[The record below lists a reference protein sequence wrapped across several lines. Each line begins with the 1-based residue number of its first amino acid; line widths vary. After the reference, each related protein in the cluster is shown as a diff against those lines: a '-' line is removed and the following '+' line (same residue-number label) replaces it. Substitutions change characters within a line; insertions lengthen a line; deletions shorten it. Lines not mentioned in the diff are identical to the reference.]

1 MTSRIERVH
10 AREVFDSRG
19 RPTVEVEATCAGARP
34 GRAMVPS
41 GASTGR
47 FEAVELRDRGDSRL
61 DGLGVRQAVRNVCT
75 EIAAAIVGLDAG
87 DQAAIDQR
95 LIELDGTPQKSRLGA
110 NAILGTSLAVAY
122 ASAEARGLTPVARFR
137 EIWTHIS
144 SPLPPGEGGRRPGE
158 GSAASESHSRT
169 DLQTSP
175 SPMQSA
181 SNVDRVPHPL
191 PKGEGTAASRTRDLG
206 RRMLLPLPMV
216 NMISG
221 GLHAGRQLEFQD
233 FLILPVGATS
243 YSQAFEWIV
252 TIYRRLG
259 RVLTDRGHEGIL
271 IGDEGGYGPKL
282 RSNEEAI
289 ELVIA
294 AIEAAGLKP
303 GADVAIGLDVASTHF
318 FEDGHYCLPSV
329 SPSPLSAEQM
339 VDLLERWVNRYP
351 IISLE
356 DPLAED
362 DWAGWRLITERLGH
376 RVQLIGDDLF
386 VTNVARLREGIER
399 GVANS
404 VLIKLN
410 QIGTLSETLATLK
423 LALDHGY
430 LPVVSARSGETEDAT
445 IADLVAATG
454 AGQLKV
460 GSVARSER
468 LAKYNQLLRLEEM
481 LGTEASYLGGAIFSS
496 LASR

>member
-19 RPTVEVEATCAGARP
+19 KPTVEVEVTCAGARP

-47 FEAVELRDRGDSRL
+47 FEAVELRDRDASRL
-61 DGLGVRQAVRNVCT
+61 DGLGVRQAVRNVCS
-75 EIAAAIVGLDAG
+75 EIATALIGLDAD
-87 DQAAIDQR
+87 DQAEIDRR
-95 LIELDGTPQKSRLGA
+95 LIELDGTSQKSRLGA
-110 NAILGTSLAVAY
+110 NAILGASLAVAY
-122 ASAEARGLTPVARFR
+122 ASAEARGLSPVARFR
-137 EIWTHIS
+137 EIWSGVVGHV
-144 SPLPPGEGGRRPGE
+144 
-158 GSAASESHSRT
+158 
-169 DLQTSP
+169 
-175 SPMQSA
+175 
-181 SNVDRVPHPL
+181 SNVPTNAGHVGNVLHEL
-191 PKGEGTAASRTRDLG
+191 GT
-206 RRMLLPLPMV
+206 RMLLPLPMV

-252 TIYRRLG
+252 TVYRRLG
-259 RVLTDRGHEGIL
+259 RVLTERGHEGIL

-282 RSNEEAI
+282 RTNEEAI
-289 ELVIA
+289 ELVVA

-303 GADVAIGLDVASTHF
+303 GDDVAIGLDVASTHF
-318 FEDGHYCLPSV
+318 FEEGRYRLPSV
-329 SPSPLSAEQM
+329 SSSPLTAEQM
-339 VDLLERWVNRYP
+339 VDLLDDWVARYP

-362 DWAGWRLITERLGH
+362 DWDGWQLITERLGE

-410 QIGTLSETLATLK
+410 QIGTLSETLETLK
-423 LALDHGY
+423 LAIDNGY
-430 LPVVSARSGETEDAT
+430 WPVVSARSGETEDAT
-445 IADLVAATG
+445 IADLVVATG

-468 LAKYNQLLRLEEM
+468 LAKYNQLLRLEES
-481 LGTEASYLGGAIFSS
+481 LGSAAGYLGGKIFG
-496 LASR
+496 

>member
-1 MTSRIERVH
+1 MTTSRIERVH

-19 RPTVEVEATCAGARP
+19 KPTVEVEVTCAGARP

-75 EIAAAIVGLDAG
+75 EIASAIVGLDAE
-87 DQAAIDQR
+87 DQAAIDRR

-122 ASAEARGLTPVARFR
+122 ASAESRGLSVVARFR
-137 EIWTHIS
+137 EIWQAVS
-144 SPLPPGEGGRRPGE
+144 RNASDRRAGGVSPPVVSEPIALQSTGGLTPPARQDE
-158 GSAASESHSRT
+158 
-169 DLQTSP
+169 
-175 SPMQSA
+175 
-181 SNVDRVPHPL
+181 
-191 PKGEGTAASRTRDLG
+191 
-206 RRMLLPLPMV
+206 MLLPLPMV

-243 YSQAFEWIV
+243 YSQAFDWIV
-252 TIYRRLG
+252 TVYRRLG
-259 RVLTDRGHEGIL
+259 RVLTERGHEGIL

-282 RSNEEAI
+282 RTNEEAI
-289 ELVIA
+289 ELVVA

-303 GADVAIGLDVASTHF
+303 GSDVAIGLDVASTHF
-318 FEDGHYCLPSV
+318 FEEGRYRLPSV
-329 SPSPLSAEQM
+329 SSSPLTAEQM
-339 VDLLERWVNRYP
+339 VDLLDGWVTRYP

-362 DWAGWRLITERLGH
+362 DWDGWRLITERLGK
-376 RVQLIGDDLF
+376 RIQLIGDDLF
-386 VTNVARLREGIER
+386 VTNVARLREGIDR

-423 LALDHGY
+423 LAIDNGY
-430 LPVVSARSGETEDAT
+430 WPVVSARSGETEDAT
-445 IADLVAATG
+445 IADLVVATG

-468 LAKYNQLLRLEEM
+468 LAKYNQLLRLEES
-481 LGTEASYLGGAIFSS
+481 LAGEAGYLGGAIFT
-496 LASR
+496 R

>member
-1 MTSRIERVH
+1 MTTSRIERVH

-19 RPTVEVEATCAGARP
+19 KPTVEVEVTCTGARP

-41 GASTGR
+41 GASTGQ
-47 FEAVELRDRGDSRL
+47 FEAVELRDRDDPRM

-75 EIAAAIVGLDAG
+75 EIASALIGLDAD
-87 DQAAIDQR
+87 DQTEIDRR

-122 ASAEARGLTPVARFR
+122 ASAESRGASPVVRFR
-137 EIWTHIS
+137 EIWD
-144 SPLPPGEGGRRPGE
+144 GVEG
-158 GSAASESHSRT
+158 HV
-169 DLQTSP
+169 
-175 SPMQSA
+175 
-181 SNVDRVPHPL
+181 SNVPMNSGHVGNVPH
-191 PKGEGTAASRTRDLG
+191 DLG
-206 RRMLLPLPMV
+206 QRMLLPLPMV

-221 GLHAGRQLEFQD
+221 GLHAGRQLELQD
-233 FLILPVGATS
+233 FLILPVGAKS

-259 RVLTDRGHEGIL
+259 RVLTERGHEGIL

-282 RSNEEAI
+282 RTNEEAI
-289 ELVIA
+289 ELVVA

-303 GADVAIGLDVASTHF
+303 GSDVAIGLDVASTHF
-318 FEDGHYCLPSV
+318 FEEGRYRLPSV
-329 SPSPLSAEQM
+329 SSSPLTAEQM
-339 VDLLERWVNRYP
+339 VDLLDRWVSRYP

-356 DPLAED
+356 DPLAEN
-362 DWAGWRLITERLGH
+362 DWDGWRLITERLGK
-376 RVQLIGDDLF
+376 RIQLIGDDLF
-386 VTNVARLREGIER
+386 VTNVARLREGIGR

-423 LALDHGY
+423 LALDNGY
-430 LPVVSARSGETEDAT
+430 WPVVSARSGETEDAT
-445 IADLVAATG
+445 IADLVVATG

-468 LAKYNQLLRLEEM
+468 LAKYNQLLRLEES
-481 LGTEASYLGGAIFSS
+481 LTGEVGYLGGTIFT
-496 LASR
+496 R

>member
-1 MTSRIERVH
+1 
-10 AREVFDSRG
+10 
-19 RPTVEVEATCAGARP
+19 
-34 GRAMVPS
+34 MVPS

-75 EIAAAIVGLDAG
+75 EIASAIIGLDAN
-87 DQAAIDQR
+87 DQAEIDRR

-110 NAILGTSLAVAY
+110 NAILGTSLAVAS
-122 ASAEARGLTPVARFR
+122 ASAEALGLSPVARFR
-137 EIWTHIS
+137 EIWT
-144 SPLPPGEGGRRPGE
+144 GGVG
-158 GSAASESHSRT
+158 HV
-169 DLQTSP
+169 
-175 SPMQSA
+175 
-181 SNVDRVPHPL
+181 SNVPMDGGHVGNVPH
-191 PKGEGTAASRTRDLG
+191 GIGT
-206 RRMLLPLPMV
+206 RMLLPLPMV

-243 YSQAFEWIV
+243 YSQAFEWVV
-252 TIYRRLG
+252 TVYRRLG
-259 RVLTDRGHEGIL
+259 RVLTERGHEGIL

-282 RSNEEAI
+282 RTNEEAI
-289 ELVIA
+289 ELVVA

-303 GADVAIGLDVASTHF
+303 GNDVAIGLDVASTHF
-318 FEDGHYCLPSV
+318 FVGGQYRLPSV
-329 SPSPLSAEQM
+329 SSSPLTAEQM
-339 VDLLERWVNRYP
+339 VDLLEEWVSRYP

-362 DWAGWRLITERLGH
+362 DWTGWKLITERLSK

-404 VLIKLN
+404 VLIKVN
-410 QIGTLSETLATLK
+410 QIGTLSETLATLR
-423 LALDHGY
+423 LAIDNGY
-430 LPVVSARSGETEDAT
+430 WPVVSARSGETEDAM
-445 IADLVAATG
+445 IADLVVATG

-468 LAKYNQLLRLEEM
+468 LAKYNQLLRLEES
-481 LGTEASYLGGAIFSS
+481 LGADAGYLGGAIFKSPS
-496 LASR
+496 GRLP

>member
-1 MTSRIERVH
+1 MTTSRIERVH

-19 RPTVEVEATCAGARP
+19 KPTVEVEVTCAGARP

-41 GASTGR
+41 GASTGQ

-75 EIAAAIVGLDAG
+75 EIASAIVGLDAE
-87 DQAAIDQR
+87 DQAEIDRR

-122 ASAEARGLTPVARFR
+122 ASAEACGISPVARFR
-137 EIWTHIS
+137 EIWEAVGQVS
-144 SPLPPGEGGRRPGE
+144 NLPVSKKAGQVEK
-158 GSAASESHSRT
+158 
-169 DLQTSP
+169 L
-175 SPMQSA
+175 
-181 SNVDRVPHPL
+181 PHEL
-191 PKGEGTAASRTRDLG
+191 GT
-206 RRMLLPLPMV
+206 RMLLPLPMV

-243 YSQAFEWIV
+243 YSQAFDWIV
-252 TIYRRLG
+252 TVYRRLG
-259 RVLTDRGHEGIL
+259 RVLTERGHEGIL

-282 RSNEEAI
+282 RTNEEAI
-289 ELVIA
+289 ELVVA

-303 GADVAIGLDVASTHF
+303 GSDVAIGLDVASTHF
-318 FEDGHYCLPSV
+318 FEDGRYRLPSV
-329 SPSPLSAEQM
+329 SSSPLTAEQM
-339 VDLLERWVNRYP
+339 VNLLDRWVARYP

-362 DWAGWRLITERLGH
+362 DWDGWKLITERLGN
-376 RVQLIGDDLF
+376 RLQLIGDDLF
-386 VTNVARLREGIER
+386 VTNVARLQEGIER

-423 LALDHGY
+423 LALDNGY
-430 LPVVSARSGETEDAT
+430 WPVVSARSGETEDAT
-445 IADLVAATG
+445 IADLVVATG

-468 LAKYNQLLRLEEM
+468 LAKYNQLLRLEES
-481 LGTEASYLGGAIFSS
+481 LAGEAGYLGGAIFT
-496 LASR
+496 R

>member
-1 MTSRIERVH
+1 MTNRIERVH

-19 RPTVEVEATCAGARP
+19 KPTVEVEVTCAGARA

-47 FEAVELRDRGDSRL
+47 FEAVELRDRGDARL

-75 EIAAAIVGLDAG
+75 EIASALIGLDAD
-87 DQAAIDQR
+87 DQAEIDRR

-110 NAILGTSLAVAY
+110 NAILGTSLGVAY
-122 ASAEARGLTPVARFR
+122 ASAESRELSAVARFR
-137 EIWTHIS
+137 EIWEAVGQVS
-144 SPLPPGEGGRRPGE
+144 NLPVSKRAGQVEN
-158 GSAASESHSRT
+158 
-169 DLQTSP
+169 L
-175 SPMQSA
+175 
-181 SNVDRVPHPL
+181 PHEL
-191 PKGEGTAASRTRDLG
+191 GT
-206 RRMLLPLPMV
+206 RMLLPLPMV

-243 YSQAFEWIV
+243 YSQAFDWIV
-252 TIYRRLG
+252 TVYRRLG
-259 RVLTDRGHEGIL
+259 RVLTERGHEGIL

-282 RSNEEAI
+282 RTNEEAI
-289 ELVIA
+289 ELVVA

-303 GADVAIGLDVASTHF
+303 GSDVAIGLDVASTHF
-318 FEDGHYCLPSV
+318 FEDGRYRLPSV
-329 SPSPLSAEQM
+329 SSSPLTAEQM
-339 VDLLERWVNRYP
+339 VDLLEGWVARYP

-362 DWAGWRLITERLGH
+362 DWDGWRLITERLGQ

-386 VTNVARLREGIER
+386 VTNVARLQEGIER

-410 QIGTLSETLATLK
+410 QIGTLSETLATLR
-423 LALDHGY
+423 LALDNGY
-430 LPVVSARSGETEDAT
+430 WPVVSARSGETEDAT
-445 IADLVAATG
+445 IADLVVATG

-468 LAKYNQLLRLEEM
+468 LAKYNQLLRLEES
-481 LGTEASYLGGAIFSS
+481 LAGEAGYLGGAIFRGYPRSGFS
-496 LASR
+496 P

>member
-1 MTSRIERVH
+1 MTSHIERVH

-19 RPTVEVEATCAGARP
+19 KPTVEVEVTCAGARP

-47 FEAVELRDRGDSRL
+47 FEAVELRDRGETRL

-75 EIAAAIVGLDAG
+75 EIATALIGRDAD
-87 DQAAIDQR
+87 DQADIDRR

-122 ASAEARGLTPVARFR
+122 ASAESQGLTAVTRFR
-137 EIWTHIS
+137 EIWQAV
-144 SPLPPGEGGRRPGE
+144 G
-158 GSAASESHSRT
+158 
-169 DLQTSP
+169 Q
-175 SPMQSA
+175 A
-181 SNVDRVPHPL
+181 SNLPVSKQAGQAKNLPHEL
-191 PKGEGTAASRTRDLG
+191 GT
-206 RRMLLPLPMV
+206 RMLLPLPMV

-233 FLILPVGATS
+233 FLILPVGAES

-252 TIYRRLG
+252 TVYRRLG
-259 RVLTDRGHEGIL
+259 RVLTERGHEGIL

-282 RSNEEAI
+282 RTNEEAI
-289 ELVIA
+289 ELVVA
-294 AIEAAGLKP
+294 AIEAAGLMP

-318 FEDGHYCLPSV
+318 FEDGRYRLPSV
-329 SPSPLSAEQM
+329 SSSPLSAEQM
-339 VDLLERWVNRYP
+339 VDLLDQWVARYP

-362 DWAGWRLITERLGH
+362 DWIGWKLITERLGN

-386 VTNVARLREGIER
+386 VTNVSRLQAGIER

-410 QIGTLSETLATLK
+410 QIGTLSETLATLR
-423 LALDHGY
+423 LALDNGY
-430 LPVVSARSGETEDAT
+430 WPVVSARSGETEDAT
-445 IADLVAATG
+445 IADLVVATG

-468 LAKYNQLLRLEEM
+468 LAKYNQLLRLEES
-481 LGTEASYLGGAIFSS
+481 LGNEAGYLGGAIF
-496 LASR
+496 RR

>member
-1 MTSRIERVH
+1 MTTSRIERVH

-19 RPTVEVEATCAGARP
+19 KPTVEVEVTCAGARP

-47 FEAVELRDRGDSRL
+47 FEAVELRDRDDSRL

-75 EIAAAIVGLDAG
+75 EIASAIVGLDAA
-87 DQAAIDQR
+87 DQAEIDRR

-122 ASAEARGLTPVARFR
+122 ASAEARGLSPVARFQ
-137 EIWTHIS
+137 EIWNTVPP
-144 SPLPPGEGGRRPGE
+144 PL
-158 GSAASESHSRT
+158 
-169 DLQTSP
+169 
-175 SPMQSA
+175 
-181 SNVDRVPHPL
+181 
-191 PKGEGTAASRTRDLG
+191 GEGTAASRTRELG
-206 RRMLLPLPMV
+206 TRMLLPMPMV

-252 TIYRRLG
+252 TIYRRIG
-259 RVLTDRGHEGIL
+259 RVLTERGHEGIL

-282 RSNEEAI
+282 RTNEEAI
-289 ELVIA
+289 ELVVT
-294 AIEAAGLKP
+294 AIESSGLKP
-303 GADVAIGLDVASTHF
+303 GSDVAIGLDVASTHF
-318 FEDGHYCLPSV
+318 FEDGRYRLPSV
-329 SPSPLSAEQM
+329 SSSPLTAEQM
-339 VDLLERWVNRYP
+339 VDLLDGWVARYP

-362 DWAGWRLITERLGH
+362 DWDGWRLATERLGQ

-386 VTNVARLREGIER
+386 VTNVARLREGIDR

-410 QIGTLSETLATLK
+410 QIGTLSETLATLR
-423 LALDHGY
+423 LALDNGY
-430 LPVVSARSGETEDAT
+430 WPVVSARSGETEDAT
-445 IADLVAATG
+445 IADLVVATG

-468 LAKYNQLLRLEEM
+468 LAKYNQLLRLEES
-481 LGTEASYLGGAIFSS
+481 LAGEAGYLGGAIF
-496 LASR
+496 RR

>member
-19 RPTVEVEATCAGARP
+19 KPTVEVEVTCAGARP

-47 FEAVELRDRGDSRL
+47 FEAVELRDHDDSRL

-75 EIAAAIVGLDAG
+75 EIASAIIGLDAD
-87 DQAAIDQR
+87 DQAEIDRR
-95 LIELDGTPQKSRLGA
+95 LIELDGTSQKSRLGA

-122 ASAEARGLTPVARFR
+122 ASAEARGVSPVARFR
-137 EIWTHIS
+137 EIWQAVGQVEN
-144 SPLPPGEGGRRPGE
+144 LPHEL
-158 GSAASESHSRT
+158 S
-169 DLQTSP
+169 Q
-175 SPMQSA
+175 
-181 SNVDRVPHPL
+181 
-191 PKGEGTAASRTRDLG
+191 
-206 RRMLLPLPMV
+206 RMLLPLPMV

-233 FLILPVGATS
+233 FLILPVGAKS

-252 TIYRRLG
+252 TVYRRLG
-259 RVLTDRGHEGIL
+259 RVLTERGHEGIL

-282 RSNEEAI
+282 RTNEEAI
-289 ELVIA
+289 ELVVA

-303 GADVAIGLDVASTHF
+303 GRDVAIGLDVASTHF
-318 FEDGHYCLPSV
+318 FENGRYRLPSV
-329 SPSPLSAEQM
+329 SSSPLTAEQM
-339 VDLLERWVNRYP
+339 VDLLDQWVARYP

-362 DWAGWRLITERLGH
+362 DWDGWRLITERLGD

-386 VTNVARLREGIER
+386 VTNVARLQEGIER
-399 GVANS
+399 GIANS

-410 QIGTLSETLATLK
+410 QIGTLSETLSTLR
-423 LALDHGY
+423 LALDNGY

-445 IADLVAATG
+445 IADLVVATG

-468 LAKYNQLLRLEEM
+468 LAKYNQLLRLEES
-481 LGTEASYLGGAIFSS
+481 LGSEAGYLGGTIFQPLSG
-496 LASR
+496 

>member
-1 MTSRIERVH
+1 MSSRIERVH

-19 RPTVEVEATCAGARP
+19 KPTVEVEVTCAGTRP

-47 FEAVELRDRGDSRL
+47 FEAVELRDRDASRL

-75 EIAAAIVGLDAG
+75 EIASVLIGLDAD
-87 DQAAIDQR
+87 DQAAIDR
-95 LIELDGTPQKSRLGA
+95 RMIELDGTPQKSRLGA

-122 ASAEARGLTPVARFR
+122 ASAEARGLSAVARFR
-137 EIWTHIS
+137 EIWNSVGHV
-144 SPLPPGEGGRRPGE
+144 
-158 GSAASESHSRT
+158 
-169 DLQTSP
+169 
-175 SPMQSA
+175 
-181 SNVDRVPHPL
+181 SNVPLKGRHVENVPHEI
-191 PKGEGTAASRTRDLG
+191 GSQ
-206 RRMLLPLPMV
+206 MLLPLPMV

-233 FLILPVGATS
+233 FLILPIGATS

-252 TIYRRLG
+252 TVYRRLG
-259 RVLTDRGHEGIL
+259 RVLTERGHEGIL

-282 RSNEEAI
+282 RTNEEAI
-289 ELVIA
+289 ELVVA

-303 GADVAIGLDVASTHF
+303 GSDVAIGLDVASTHF
-318 FEDGHYCLPSV
+318 FDNGQYLLPSV
-329 SPSPLSAEQM
+329 SSSSLSAEQM
-339 VDLLERWVNRYP
+339 VDLLESWVARYP

-362 DWAGWRLITERLGH
+362 DWIGWKLITERLGS

-386 VTNVARLREGIER
+386 VTNVARLREGIDR

-410 QIGTLSETLATLK
+410 QIGTLSETLETLK
-423 LALDHGY
+423 LALDNGY
-430 LPVVSARSGETEDAT
+430 WPVVSARSGETEDAT
-445 IADLVAATG
+445 IADLVVATG

-468 LAKYNQLLRLEEM
+468 LAKYNQLLRLEET
-481 LGTEASYLGGAIFSS
+481 LGSDAGYLGGTIFSALS
-496 LASR
+496 GREP

>member
-1 MTSRIERVH
+1 MSSHIERVH

-19 RPTVEVEATCAGARP
+19 KPTVEVEVTCAGTRP

-75 EIAAAIVGLDAG
+75 EIASALIGLDAD
-87 DQAAIDQR
+87 DQAEIDRR

-122 ASAEARGLTPVARFR
+122 ASAEARGLSAASRFR
-137 EIWTHIS
+137 EIWAS
-144 SPLPPGEGGRRPGE
+144 VVGQVSNLPVSKKAGQVE
-158 GSAASESHSRT
+158 
-169 DLQTSP
+169 
-175 SPMQSA
+175 
-181 SNVDRVPHPL
+181 NVPHGL
-191 PKGEGTAASRTRDLG
+191 GT
-206 RRMLLPLPMV
+206 RMLLPLPMV

-252 TIYRRLG
+252 TVYRRLS
-259 RVLTDRGHEGIL
+259 RVLTERGHEGIL

-282 RSNEEAI
+282 RTNEEAI
-289 ELVIA
+289 ELVVA

-303 GADVAIGLDVASTHF
+303 GGDVAIGLDVASTHF
-318 FEDGHYCLPSV
+318 FEFEEGRYRLPSV
-329 SPSPLSAEQM
+329 SSSPLTAEQM
-339 VDLLERWVNRYP
+339 VDLLDGWVARYP

-362 DWAGWRLITERLGH
+362 DWDGWKLITERLGN

-386 VTNVARLREGIER
+386 VTNVARLQEGIAR

-410 QIGTLSETLATLK
+410 QIGTLSETLATLR
-423 LALDHGY
+423 LALDNGY
-430 LPVVSARSGETEDAT
+430 WPVVSARSGETEDAT
-445 IADLVAATG
+445 IADLVVATG

-468 LAKYNQLLRLEEM
+468 LAKYNQLLRLEES
-481 LGTEASYLGGAIFSS
+481 LAGEAGYLGGAIFT
-496 LASR
+496 R

>member
-1 MTSRIERVH
+1 MTSSRIERVH

-19 RPTVEVEATCAGARP
+19 KPTVEVEVTCAGARP

-47 FEAVELRDRGDSRL
+47 FEAVELRDRDDSRL
-61 DGLGVRQAVRNVCT
+61 DGLGVRRAVANVCT
-75 EIAAAIVGLDAG
+75 EIASALIGLDAD
-87 DQAAIDQR
+87 DQAEIDRR

-122 ASAEARGLTPVARFR
+122 ASAEACGVSPVVRFR
-137 EIWTHIS
+137 EIWS
-144 SPLPPGEGGRRPGE
+144 SVVG
-158 GSAASESHSRT
+158 HV
-169 DLQTSP
+169 
-175 SPMQSA
+175 
-181 SNVDRVPHPL
+181 SNVPVESGHVGNVPH
-191 PKGEGTAASRTRDLG
+191 ELG
-206 RRMLLPLPMV
+206 KRMLLPLPMV

-252 TIYRRLG
+252 MVYRRLG
-259 RVLTDRGHEGIL
+259 RVLTERGHEGIL

-282 RSNEEAI
+282 RTNEEAI
-289 ELVIA
+289 ELVVA

-303 GADVAIGLDVASTHF
+303 GSDVAIGLDVASTHF
-318 FEDGHYCLPSV
+318 FEEGRYRLPSV
-329 SPSPLSAEQM
+329 SSSPLTSEQM
-339 VDLLERWVNRYP
+339 VDLLDRWVTLYP

-362 DWAGWRLITERLGH
+362 DWDGWRLITERLGS

-386 VTNVARLREGIER
+386 VTNVARLQEGIER

-404 VLIKLN
+404 VLIKVN

-423 LALDHGY
+423 LALDNGY
-430 LPVVSARSGETEDAT
+430 WPVVSARSGETEDAM
-445 IADLVAATG
+445 IADLVVATG

-468 LAKYNQLLRLEEM
+468 LAKYNQLLRLEES
-481 LGTEASYLGGAIFSS
+481 LAGDASYLGGAIFRRNPGSRFSS
-496 LASR
+496 

>member
-1 MTSRIERVH
+1 MTTSRIERVH

-19 RPTVEVEATCAGARP
+19 KPTVEVEVTCTGARP

-47 FEAVELRDRGDSRL
+47 FEAVELRDRDDSRL

-75 EIAAAIVGLDAG
+75 EIASAIIGLDANN
-87 DQAAIDQR
+87 QAEIDRR

-110 NAILGTSLAVAY
+110 NAILGTSLAAAY
-122 ASAEARGLTPVARFR
+122 ASAEARGLSPVARFQ
-137 EIWTHIS
+137 EIWN
-144 SPLPPGEGGRRPGE
+144 
-158 GSAASESHSRT
+158 AV
-169 DLQTSP
+169 QT
-175 SPMQSA
+175 
-181 SNVDRVPHPL
+181 R
-191 PKGEGTAASRTRDLG
+191 EASREASAPGHDVDVRGLTPSGSPTSKSLRSELG
-206 RRMLLPLPMV
+206 QQMLLPLPMV

-233 FLILPVGATS
+233 FLILPLGAKS

-252 TIYRRLG
+252 TVYRRLG
-259 RVLTDRGHEGIL
+259 RVLTERGHEGIL

-282 RSNEEAI
+282 RTNEEAI

-303 GADVAIGLDVASTHF
+303 GRDVAIGLDVASTHF
-318 FEDGHYCLPSV
+318 FEDGRYRLPSV

-339 VDLLERWVNRYP
+339 VDLLEGWVERYP

-362 DWAGWRLITERLGH
+362 DWAGWRLITERLGQ

-410 QIGTLSETLATLK
+410 QIGTLSETLATLR
-423 LALDHGY
+423 LALDNGY
-430 LPVVSARSGETEDAT
+430 WPVVSARSGETEDAT
-445 IADLVAATG
+445 IADLVVATG

-468 LAKYNQLLRLEEM
+468 LAKYNQLLRLEES
-481 LGTEASYLGGAIFSS
+481 LEADAAYLGGAIFES
-496 LASR
+496 LRSARNS

>member
-1 MTSRIERVH
+1 MTSRIDRVH

-19 RPTVEVEATCAGARP
+19 KPTVEVEVTCAGARQ

-47 FEAVELRDRGDSRL
+47 FEAVELRDRDVSRL
-61 DGLGVRQAVRNVCT
+61 DGLGVRQAVQNVCT
-75 EIAAAIVGLDAG
+75 EIASALIGLDAD
-87 DQAAIDQR
+87 DQAEIDRR
-95 LIELDGTPQKSRLGA
+95 LIALDGTPQKSRLGA

-122 ASAEARGLTPVARFR
+122 ASAEARSITPVVRFR
-137 EIWTHIS
+137 EIWSATQTH
-144 SPLPPGEGGRRPGE
+144 
-158 GSAASESHSRT
+158 
-169 DLQTSP
+169 Q
-175 SPMQSA
+175 
-181 SNVDRVPHPL
+181 
-191 PKGEGTAASRTRDLG
+191 ASREALAPGLNAAVRGLTPSGSPKDTSGCSNLG
-206 RRMLLPLPMV
+206 RQMLLPLPMV

-233 FLILPVGATS
+233 FLILPVGAMS

-252 TIYRRLG
+252 TVYRRLG

-282 RSNEEAI
+282 RTNEEAI
-289 ELVIA
+289 ELVVA
-294 AIEAAGLKP
+294 AIDAAGLRP
-303 GADVAIGLDVASTHF
+303 GSDVAIGLDVASTHF
-318 FEDGHYCLPSV
+318 FDNGQYLLPSV
-329 SPSPLSAEQM
+329 SSSPLSAEQM
-339 VDLLERWVNRYP
+339 VDLLESWVARYP

-362 DWAGWRLITERLGH
+362 DWTGWKLITERLGD

-386 VTNVARLREGIER
+386 VTNVARLREGIDR

-410 QIGTLSETLATLK
+410 QIGTLSETLAALR
-423 LALDHGY
+423 LAIDNGY
-430 LPVVSARSGETEDAT
+430 WPVVSARSGETEDAT
-445 IADLVAATG
+445 IADLVVATG

-468 LAKYNQLLRLEEM
+468 LAKYNQLLRLEET
-481 LGTEASYLGGAIFSS
+481 LGANAGYFRGRIFAALSG
-496 LASR
+496 RGP

>member
-19 RPTVEVEATCAGARP
+19 KPTVEVEVTCAGARP

-47 FEAVELRDRGDSRL
+47 FEAVELRDRDASRL

-75 EIAAAIVGLDAG
+75 EISSALIGLDAD
-87 DQAAIDQR
+87 DQAEIDRR

-122 ASAEARGLTPVARFR
+122 ASAEARSITPVVRFR
-137 EIWTHIS
+137 EIWSATQTH
-144 SPLPPGEGGRRPGE
+144 
-158 GSAASESHSRT
+158 
-169 DLQTSP
+169 Q
-175 SPMQSA
+175 
-181 SNVDRVPHPL
+181 
-191 PKGEGTAASRTRDLG
+191 ASREALAPGPNPAVQGLTPSGSPKVTFGCSNLG
-206 RRMLLPLPMV
+206 RQMLLPLPMV

-252 TIYRRLG
+252 TVYRRLG
-259 RVLTDRGHEGIL
+259 RVLIERGHEGIL

-282 RSNEEAI
+282 RTNEEAI
-289 ELVIA
+289 ELVVA

-303 GADVAIGLDVASTHF
+303 GSDVAIGLDVASTHF
-318 FEDGHYCLPSV
+318 FENGQYRLPTV

-339 VDLLERWVNRYP
+339 VDLLEQWVARYP

-362 DWAGWRLITERLGH
+362 DWSGWKLITERLGN

-399 GVANS
+399 GVGNS

-410 QIGTLSETLATLK
+410 QIGTLSETLAALR
-423 LALDHGY
+423 LALDNGY
-430 LPVVSARSGETEDAT
+430 WPVVSARSGETEDAT
-445 IADLVAATG
+445 IADLVVATG

-468 LAKYNQLLRLEEM
+468 LAKYNQLLRLEET
-481 LGTEASYLGGAIFSS
+481 LRADAGYLGGAIFRS
-496 LASR
+496 LNPGVPKRC